1 MRIQLIRPDL
11 VHSSHSLYRQGLRH
25 SPLGLLYLGTAL
37 RRAGHEVFLTDEIA
51 GDEAVGDMARHRPDM
66 VGISVASPLTV
77 RAAEISRKAQEF
89 GAKVVIGGPHPSAL
103 PQQSLEETG
112 AHVAVLRE
120 GEETLV
126 ELASGEPL
134 ADVKGIVYR
143 EDDDIVHTGH
153 RPLNMD
159 LDSIP
164 IPDLSLLDWS
174 KYRNDREFGFPGKGV
189 IRVISSRGCNS
200 SCTFCS
206 RHTVFTRNTRFRSPE
221 NLRQEL
227 LAQIAVR
234 RTKKLVF
241 MDDTFTENLEHA
253 EAITR
258 MLLESGLD
266 LTWVVI
272 TKVGIPRDL
281 LALMYRAGCR
291 MVEMGIESG
300 SQRVLDRI
308 KKNIS
313 VEAVEETFR
322 LAREVGMKTKAFFM
336 VGLPGEEREDFE
348 QSMDLAK
355 RINPDYLWLSIFI
368 PLPGA
373 EAFTDQ
379 HRAKAD
385 YLDRTF
391 VSSHD
396 PETNRRFREFL
407 RRFYLRPGYLPVML
421 RNYRGYLD
429 LMAKVGAL
437 SHMGHSSPRSGRT
450 FPFALP

>member
-11 VHSSHSLYRQGLRH
+11 VGAPHSLYRQGLRH
-25 SPLGLLYLGTAL
+25 APLGLLYLGTAV
-37 RRAGHEVFLTDEIA
+37 RRAGHEVYLTDEIA
-51 GDEAVGDMARHRPDM
+51 GDDAFGDMARHRPEM

-77 RAAEISRKAQEF
+77 RAAEISSKANEL

-103 PQQSLEETG
+103 PQQSLEETR

-126 ELASGEPL
+126 ELAAGKPL
-134 ADVKGIVYR
+134 ADIEGIIYR
-143 EDDDIVHTGH
+143 EDDRIVHTGH

-159 LDSIP
+159 LDTIP
-164 IPDLSLLDWS
+164 IPEMSLLDWS
-174 KYRNDREFGFPGKGV
+174 KYRNDQEFGFPGRGV
-189 IRVISSRGCNS
+189 MRVISSRGCNS

-206 RHTVFTRNTRFRSPE
+206 RHTVFTRQTRFRSPE

-227 LAQIAVR
+227 LAQVAVR
-234 RTKKLVF
+234 RTNRLVF

-253 EAITR
+253 EATTR
-258 MLLESGLD
+258 MLLESRLD
-266 LTWVVI
+266 LTWAVI
-272 TKVGIPRDL
+272 TKVGIPRQL
-281 LALMYRAGCR
+281 LELMYRAGCR
-291 MVEMGIESG
+291 MIELGVESG

-308 KKNIS
+308 KKDIS
-313 VEAVEETFR
+313 VDAVEETFR

-348 QSMDLAK
+348 ESVDLAK

-379 HRAKAD
+379 HKAKAD

-391 VSSHD
+391 ISSHD
-396 PETNRRFREFL
+396 PEMNRRFREFL

-421 RNYRGYLD
+421 RNYRGYLG
-429 LMAKVGAL
+429 LMVNVGAL
-437 SHMGHSSPRSGRT
+437 RRR
-450 FPFALP
+450 